1 MRYTTLLFDL
11 DHTLLDSVASEQTAF
26 DLTLRAAGV
35 DDPRAYFS
43 VFADIN
49 SALWA
54 GVERGDLSP
63 NQVRSMR
70 FEQLVAA
77 AGLGAAPR
85 EMADTYVRGL
95 GANGDLYPGA
105 LDMLTAVSDVA
116 TLALVTN
123 GIGEVQR
130 ARIARTGIGPFFDAI
145 VISGE
150 VGTSKPGAAIF
161 DLTFAE
167 LGNPERETTLMIG
180 DNLSS
185 DIVGGID
192 YGIDTCWYAPADT
205 TTDLAVTHRID
216 NLLAL
221 PSIVSGAQ
229 LPSAPGMPPA
239 QS

>member
-1 MRYTTLLFDL
+1 MS
-11 DHTLLDSVASEQTAF
+11 H
-26 DLTLRAAGV
+26 
-35 DDPRAYFS
+35 
-43 VFADIN
+43 
-49 SALWA
+49 
-54 GVERGDLSP
+54 
-63 NQVRSMR
+63 
-70 FEQLVAA
+70 
-77 AGLGAAPR
+77 
-85 EMADTYVRGL
+85 
-95 GANGDLYPGA
+95 
-105 LDMLTAVSDVA
+105 VA